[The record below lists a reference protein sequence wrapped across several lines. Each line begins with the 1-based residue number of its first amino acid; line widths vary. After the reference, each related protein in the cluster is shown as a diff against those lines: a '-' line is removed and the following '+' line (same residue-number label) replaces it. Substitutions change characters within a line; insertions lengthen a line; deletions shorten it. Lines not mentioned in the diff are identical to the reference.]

1 MLLLNLLLALAWIL
15 LTGEFTPANFFFG
28 LIASYLLIWLVS
40 TAVGDSGEY
49 TKKVVAVPAFIL
61 FFLAEIVKANVRV
74 AFDVLTIRHY
84 MKPAI
89 IGIELEAKTELEITM
104 LANLITLTPGTL
116 SLDISDDRKV
126 LYVHAMYVD
135 DPESFRKMIKEQLE
149 KRLLEVIR

>member
-1 MLLLNLLLALAWIL
+1 MFLLNLLLALAWVL
-15 LTGEFTPANFFFG
+15 LTGEFTPQNFFFG
-28 LIASYLLIWLVS
+28 LLVSYLLLWLVS
-40 TAVGDSGEY
+40 AAVGGSATY
-49 TKKVVAVPAFIL
+49 TKKVVAVPSFIL
-61 FFLAEIVKANVRV
+61 FFLSEIIKANVRV

-89 IGIELEAKTELEITM
+89 IAIPLDVETELEITL

-116 SLDISDDRKV
+116 SLDVSDDRKV

-135 DPESFRKMIKEQLE
+135 DPDDFRKSIKEELE